1 VLSFLYDNAYPS
13 SLSYYHAEVLIQV
26 KLHARFRF
34 APSSSSP
41 ITIQLSKLNA
51 WLIVPFLLC
60 SVLSGPQSFK
70 QSTFLIMA
78 IGCICGGLVVGLV
91 WVAVAAAGAAQVG
104 NLRAGGGGADRA
116 YRGYQHWHQNQTLS
130 VKTLVETPFA
140 RAQMHTVKLESGK
153 VRARAA
159 VI

>member
-1 VLSFLYDNAYPS
+1 
-13 SLSYYHAEVLIQV
+13 
-26 KLHARFRF
+26 
-34 APSSSSP
+34 
-41 ITIQLSKLNA
+41 
-51 WLIVPFLLC
+51 
-60 SVLSGPQSFK
+60 
-70 QSTFLIMA
+70 MA